1 MTRNPVKSM
10 VSGHVVKSPNEGKGV
25 ECLITSS
32 ASTNAVYKYGVA
44 TEGAL
49 TVSA

>member
-10 VSGHVVKSPNEGKGV
+10 VSGYVVKSLNEGKGV

-32 ASTNAVYKYGVA
+32 AGTNAEYKYGVA
-44 TEGAL
+44 TEGTL

>member
-10 VSGHVVKSPNEGKGV
+10 VSGHVVKSLNEGKGV

-32 ASTNAVYKYGVA
+32 AGTNAEYKYGVA
-44 TEGAL
+44 TEGTL

>member
-10 VSGHVVKSPNEGKGV
+10 VLEHVVKSLNEGKGV

-32 ASTNAVYKYGVA
+32 AGTNAEYKYGVA
-44 TEGAL
+44 TEGTL

>member
-1 MTRNPVKSM
+1 M
-10 VSGHVVKSPNEGKGV
+10 VLGHAVISLNEGKGV

-32 ASTNAVYKYGVA
+32 ASANAEYKYGVA

-49 TVSA
+49 TVSAWVVNS